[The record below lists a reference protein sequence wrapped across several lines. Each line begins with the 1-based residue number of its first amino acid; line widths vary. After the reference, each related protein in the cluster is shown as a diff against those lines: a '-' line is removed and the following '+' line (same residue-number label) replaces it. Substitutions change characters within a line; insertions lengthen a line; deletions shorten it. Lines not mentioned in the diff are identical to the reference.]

1 VKRVLAIALGIL
13 TAIGGFVD
21 IGDIVANVEAGA
33 RFGIAHAWVLLVGV
47 IGICAYAEMSGRVSA
62 VSGRPVFDLVRE
74 RLGPRVALANLAGSL
89 LVTVLTLGA
98 ELGGVGLAL
107 QLATSVNYLLW
118 VPVVAVVLWAALW
131 RAKFS
136 VLENVFGL
144 TGLALVVFIMAF
156 FKLGPDTAGLWQQA
170 AHPGPPA
177 GEDWGTYWFFA
188 VALFASAMTPYE
200 VFFFSSGAVEERW
213 SSKDL
218 LTSRVNVFVGFPL
231 GGMLA
236 FALMLCAATVFHPL
250 HTSADALSQV
260 AMPAAIAFGKLG
272 LAAAILGFF
281 AATFGAAME
290 TGLSTGYTVAQYFG
304 WAWGKLRRP
313 RDAARFHTVVIIGVL
328 VGAAIL
334 MTTIDP
340 IQLTEYT
347 LVFSAVALPLT
358 YLPILVVANDR
369 GYLGARVNGRL
380 ANAFGMLYLVVVV
393 VAALAAI
400 PLMLTTR
407 MGGG

>member
-1 VKRVLAIALGIL
+1 MKRVFAVALGIL

-21 IGDIVANVEAGA
+21 IGDIVANAEAGA
-33 RFGIAHAWVLLVGV
+33 RFGIAHAWVLVVGIV
-47 IGICAYAEMSGRVSA
+47 GICSYAEMSGRVTA

-74 RLGPRVALANLAGSL
+74 RLGPRMALANLAGSL

-107 QLATSVNYLLW
+107 QLATSVDYLLW
-118 VPVVAVVLWAALW
+118 VPVVAVVLWLALW
-131 RAKFS
+131 RVKFK

-144 TGLALVVFIMAF
+144 TGLTLVVFAVGWWQ
-156 FKLGPDTAGLWQQA
+156 LGPDTGALWHQA
-170 AHPGPPA
+170 THPGPPSS
-177 GEDWGTYWFFA
+177 EDWGTYWFVA

-200 VFFFSSGAVEERW
+200 VFFFSSGGVEERW
-213 SSKDL
+213 SPRDL
-218 LTSRVNVFVGFPL
+218 TTSRVNVFLGFPL
-231 GGMLA
+231 GGLLA
-236 FALMLCAATVFHPL
+236 FALMATSASVFHPL
-250 HTSADALSQV
+250 GVSVDALSQ
-260 AMPAAIAFGKLG
+260 AALPAALALGKLG

-290 TGLSTGYTVAQYFG
+290 TALSTGYTVAQYFG

-313 RDAARFHTVVIIGVL
+313 REAARFHTVVIVGIL
-328 VGAAIL
+328 VGVAVL

-347 LVFSAVALPLT
+347 LIFSAVALPLT

-369 GYLGARVNGRL
+369 GYLGARVNGRM
-380 ANAFGMLYLVVVV
+380 ANAIGVLYVVIVV
-393 VAALAAI
+393 VAAVAAI
-400 PLMLTTR
+400 PLMLVTR